1 MTEYEYE
8 LNIRRLHDNDLIDA
22 FRMRNDA
29 RLWRWFRQPRP
40 LSWAEHVHWFSSLA
54 GDQQNIM
61 FAITDLDYLKG
72 VCGLTS
78 IDRINQHAEIS
89 LYIACKDWRKGIGS
103 QALGFLFEHAFLR
116 ENLNHLWI
124 EAYEG
129 SPAIPF
135 VQTLGM
141 MPCGVRPK
149 FYFREGKFV
158 DAHLFSITRD
168 QWNESRF
175 SRD

>member
-1 MTEYEYE
+1 MP
-8 LNIRRLHDNDLIDA
+8 RRLSDSDLVDA
-22 FRMRNDA
+22 FKMRNDE

-40 LSWAEHVHWFSSLA
+40 LSWAEHVRWFSSLT
-54 GDQQNIM
+54 GDQKNIM
-61 FAITDLDYLKG
+61 FSCDGGNGLFG
-72 VCGLTS
+72 VCGLTN
-78 IDRINQHAEIS
+78 IDRLNQNAEIS
-89 LYIACKDWRKGIGS
+89 LYIAPSQWRKGGGS
-103 QALGFLFEHAFLR
+103 YYLGFLFEHGFLR

-158 DAHLFSITRD
+158 DAHLFAITRD